1 MITTRY
7 IKRRMSPFRRPRS
20 CLRIAG
26 ILVLLAGALGAQVK
40 RPEHK
45 TARKPF
51 EAQSSS
57 SIKFG
62 SKDGMETVEIQ
73 NVAYEVT

>member
-1 MITTRY
+1 
-7 IKRRMSPFRRPRS
+7 
-20 CLRIAG
+20 
-26 ILVLLAGALGAQVK
+26 VLLAGALGAQVK